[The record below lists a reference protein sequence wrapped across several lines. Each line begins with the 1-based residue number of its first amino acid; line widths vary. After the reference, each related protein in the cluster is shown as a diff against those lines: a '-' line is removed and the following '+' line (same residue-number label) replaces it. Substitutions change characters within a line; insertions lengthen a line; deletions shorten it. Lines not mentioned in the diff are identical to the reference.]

1 MNEPEKKDGIW
12 IQTNNQYEHILI
24 NQKYSNYQSGV
35 WSSDTPLPQGA
46 YTACNVS
53 YNNEIYTILGVG
65 ADETDVNQRIY
76 KYNNGTWSLLG
87 SSPRYFLSSEG
98 SAIFYNGQL
107 YMAFGGAHYD
117 PLGYIYRYK
126 NNDFSNYYT
135 NAERVTIS
143 SNRIPTQC
151 NLISY
156 NNILYCIY
164 ADRDEYTINA
174 CKVNNDFSVTE
185 VIPAYENKQT
195 IINWLFVGIFNGN
208 VYVLCDG
215 ILYST
220 NSIENIK
227 SNTLSKKLQIPNYN
241 SSGVPGSAC
250 IKDNVMHIFLKSAH
264 YVTDG
269 NTITQISTLPHEHCY
284 SNGCTIYGD
293 LHLIAGNA
301 NNTNGSTADHI
312 KFQSPQKVYSPNT
325 LIINRGNSNSG
336 VYLTAINDNS
346 EIIKGNNNRFVSG
359 FDDCF
364 YFADS
369 AFDWNAP
376 MYYGDGSR
384 WIKFKN

>member
-12 IQTNNQYEHILI
+12 IKTNNQYEHILI

-35 WSSDTPLPQGA
+35 WSSDTPLPQAA
-46 YTACNVS
+46 YAACSVS

-65 ADETDVNQRIY
+65 AEQTDARQRIY

-87 SSPRYFLSSEG
+87 SSPKYFLSNEG

-107 YMAFGGAHYD
+107 YMAFGGEFYD
-117 PLGYIYRYK
+117 ALGYIYRYK
-126 NNDFSNYYT
+126 NNDFSNYL
-135 NAERVTIS
+135 NAERVAIS
-143 SNRIPTQC
+143 YNYMAYQC

-156 NNILYCIY
+156 NNILYCVH
-164 ADRDEYTINA
+164 DNRDEHTINV
-174 CKVNNDFSVTE
+174 CKVNNNFSVTE

-195 IINWLFVGIFNGN
+195 IGSWLFVGIFNGN

-241 SSGVPGSAC
+241 SMNGGAC
-250 IKDNVMHIFLKSAH
+250 IKDNIMHIFLKSAH
-264 YVTDG
+264 YITDG
-269 NTITQISTLPHEHCY
+269 NTITQISTLPHEY
-284 SNGCTIYGD
+284 YYNNGCVIYGD
-293 LHLIAGNA
+293 LHMIAGNPS
-301 NNTNGSTADHI
+301 NTSNAEHF

-384 WIKFKN
+384 WVKFKN

>member
-24 NQKYSNYQSGV
+24 NQQYSNYQSGV
-35 WSSDTPLPQGA
+35 WSNDTPLPQA
-46 YTACNVS
+46 TYAACNVS

-65 ADETDVNQRIY
+65 ASETDTGQRIY
-76 KYNNGTWSLLG
+76 KYSNGTWSLLG
-87 SSPRYFLSSEG
+87 QSPRYFLSTEG

-107 YMAFGGAHYD
+107 YMAFGGEYYD
-117 PLGYIYRYK
+117 SVGYIYRYK
-126 NNDFSNYYT
+126 NNDFSIYS
-135 NAERVTIS
+135 NAERAIINYNSMATK
-143 SNRIPTQC
+143 C

-164 ADRDEYTINA
+164 NRNDDNTINA
-174 CKVNNDFSVTE
+174 CKINNNLSVTE
-185 VIPAYENKQT
+185 VIPEYEYKQT
-195 IINWLFVGIFNGN
+195 ISNWLFVGIFNGN

-241 SSGVPGSAC
+241 NSIFGGGCAC
-250 IKDNVMHIFLKSAH
+250 IKDNMMHIFLKSAH

-269 NTITQISTLPHEHCY
+269 NTITQISTLQHEHYY

-293 LHLIAGNA
+293 LHLIGGNP
-301 NNTNGSTADHI
+301 NYSTEHI

-325 LIINRGNSNSG
+325 LIINKGNSNSG

-364 YFADS
+364 YFADT

>member
-24 NQKYSNYQSGV
+24 NQQYSNYQSGV
-35 WSSDTPLPQGA
+35 WSSDTPLPQA
-46 YTACNVS
+46 TYAACNVS

-65 ADETDVNQRIY
+65 ASETYQQRIY
-76 KYNNGTWSLLG
+76 KYSNGTWSLLG
-87 SSPRYFLSSEG
+87 QSPRYFVSSEG

-107 YMAFGGAHYD
+107 YMAFGGEYYD
-117 PLGYIYRYK
+117 SLGYIYRYK
-126 NNDFSNYYT
+126 NNDFSTYS
-135 NAERVTIS
+135 NAERAVINYNAMATL
-143 SNRIPTQC
+143 C

-164 ADRDEYTINA
+164 NRSDTNTINA
-174 CKVNNDFSVTE
+174 CKINNNLAVTE

-195 IINWLFVGIFNGN
+195 ISTWLFVGIFNGN

-227 SNTLSKKLQIPNYN
+227 SDTLSKKLQIPNYN
-241 SSGVPGSAC
+241 IGTPGSAC
-250 IKDNVMHIFLKSAH
+250 IKDNMMHIFLKSAH

-269 NTITQISTLPHEHCY
+269 NTITQISTLPHEHYY

-293 LHLIAGNA
+293 LHLIGGNPHA
-301 NNTNGSTADHI
+301 STEHI

-364 YFADS
+364 YFADT